1 MPTSEAPLVAP
12 VSETLDLA
20 HMSDAQ
26 FAEFYQERIEP
37 LFTAAEA
44 DRVAAVTTFRQRI
57 SLGAPVAALLA
68 VLTFVFFQE
77 GVAALIVGA
86 IAGVIAFTVA
96 YLPLQKISD
105 RVKESSLRAIA
116 ASIGVTYGS
125 SGGQPA
131 SIARFNSLNLLP
143 GFDRSHFEDFFHGER
158 QGCAFDLCE
167 ATLED
172 ERTDKDG
179 DKSYVTVFRG
189 QIIRISFPKAFL
201 GVTVVKRDIGMFNA
215 LRGMGELKQ
224 VNLGDTTFEKAFE
237 VYSSDQVE
245 ARYLVHPVFME
256 RLISLEQAFNGRKI
270 RCGFQNGDLLIAVE
284 GENKFE
290 IGDMFKP
297 LADPARARRIVD
309 DIAEVLRLM
318 DAVLTAEQ
326 GALLAHRARQE
337 QQKN

>member
-1 MPTSEAPLVAP
+1 MTDPAETIDLVH
-12 VSETLDLA
+12 LD
-20 HMSDAQ
+20 DQ
-26 FAEFYQERIEP
+26 GFAALYRERIEP

-44 DRVAAVTTFRQRI
+44 DRVAAVQTFRQRI
-57 SLGAPVAALLA
+57 SIGAPVAALLA
-68 VLTFVFFQE
+68 VLTFVFFHE
-77 GVAALIVGA
+77 GIAALIVGA
-86 IAGVIAFTVA
+86 ISGVVAYTVA
-96 YLPLQKISD
+96 YLPLQKIAD
-105 RVKESSLRAIA
+105 QVKEGSLQAISA
-116 ASIGVTYGS
+116 AIGVTYNNT
-125 SGGQPA
+125 GGQPA
-131 SIARFNSLNLLP
+131 SVGRLRALDLLP
-143 GFDRSHFEDFFHGER
+143 SFDRSHFEDFFHGER

-167 ATLED
+167 AKLED

-179 DKSYVTVFRG
+179 DKSYVTVFSG
-189 QIIRISFPKAFL
+189 QIVRIAFPKAFL
-201 GVTVVKRDIGMFNA
+201 GVTVVKRDLGVFNA

-224 VNLGDTTFEKAFE
+224 VNLGDSTFEKAFE
-237 VYSSDQVE
+237 VYSNDQVE

-297 LADPARARRIVD
+297 LADPARARKIVD

-326 GALLAHRARQE
+326 GALLAHRARRE
-337 QQKN
+337 QQKT

>member
-1 MPTSEAPLVAP
+1 MPTSEPAPVAP
-12 VSETLDLA
+12 VIETLDLA

-26 FAEFYQERIEP
+26 FAGLYRERIEP

-57 SLGAPVAALLA
+57 SLGAPIAALLA
-68 VLTFVFFQE
+68 VLTFVFFHE
-77 GVAALIVGA
+77 GIAALIVGA
-86 IAGVIAFTVA
+86 ISGVVAYTVA

-105 RVKESSLRAIA
+105 RVKESSLQAIA
-116 ASIGVTYGS
+116 ASIGVTFNG

-131 SIARFNSLNLLP
+131 YVARFRSLDLLP

-167 ATLED
+167 AKLED

-179 DKSYVTVFRG
+179 DKSYVTVFSG
-189 QIIRISFPKAFL
+189 QIIRIAFPKQFL

-215 LRGMGELKQ
+215 LRGMGELKR

-237 VYSSDQVE
+237 VYSNDQVE

-256 RLISLEQAFNGRKI
+256 RLIGLEQAFNGRKV
-270 RCGFQNGDLLIAVE
+270 RCGFQSGDLLIAVE
-284 GENKFE
+284 GHNKFE

-297 LADPARARRIVD
+297 LADPARARKIVD

-326 GALLAHRARQE
+326 GALLAHRARRE
-337 QQKN
+337 QNKD